1 MFLSGLFGGKKP
13 KDKKEELKELIRQGI
28 LYEEEFIIMYA
39 KLLKGERFSP
49 YFKDQHKEK
58 VKQHLDVL
66 LVESEFHKK
75 GMEQILNNLK

>member
-13 KDKKEELKELIRQGI
+13 ENRKEELKELIRQGI

-39 KLLKGERFSP
+39 KLLKGERFLP
-49 YFKDQHKEK
+49 YFKDQYKEK
-58 VKQHLDVL
+58 VKEHLDIL
-66 LVESEFHKK
+66 LTESEFHKK